1 MFFIDESLEEVATDV
16 SASDENLEVKTE
28 HDGENGDEGEEEEE
42 EINSILEF
50 LECIVHLAVYYRNIY
65 PPSIFD
71 KHTISGIPVKKSMH
85 PSVSEYVEKCI
96 ESLEEIV
103 ENDGKIITS
112 FAIVIASDKACEKIA
127 IETELSKHLI
137 IEDDNYELVLNEV
150 FRGVVQR
157 LEPTMNKIKHRN
169 NPTEWWIEIKT
180 ANSKLPLRLS
190 NEGEWIKQRKRDNK
204 FNKGCANE
212 LILPILAS
220 KDPFSINVYVQAK
233 GLKKQKVKYAD
244 QEESE

>member
-1 MFFIDESLEEVATDV
+1 
-16 SASDENLEVKTE
+16 
-28 HDGENGDEGEEEEE
+28 
-42 EINSILEF
+42 
-50 LECIVHLAVYYRNIY
+50 
-65 PPSIFD
+65 
-71 KHTISGIPVKKSMH
+71 MH
-85 PSVSEYVEKCI
+85 PSVSEYVDKCI

-220 KDPFSINVYVQAK
+220 KDPFSINVYIQAK